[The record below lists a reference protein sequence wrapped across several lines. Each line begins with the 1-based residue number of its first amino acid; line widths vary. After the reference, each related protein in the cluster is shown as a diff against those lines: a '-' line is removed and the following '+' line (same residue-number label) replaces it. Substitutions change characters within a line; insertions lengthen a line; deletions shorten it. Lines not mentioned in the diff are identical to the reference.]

1 MTMSHND
8 WNNQKMREEIVGPKA
23 KIIRPAYLAYKR
35 YKRNFQTATRIANAV
50 ASTGLLPPQAY
61 PLLSLVNFAN
71 GDFGKWNKYRML
83 ANGQQ
88 TTPLLLTS

>member
-1 MTMSHND
+1 MSISHEQL
-8 WNNQKMREEIVGPKA
+8 NNQRMREDILGPKA
-23 KIIRPAYLAYKR
+23 KIVRPAYLAYKR
-35 YKRNFQTATRIANAV
+35 YKRNFQMATRIANAV

>member
-1 MTMSHND
+1 MSISHKDLND
-8 WNNQKMREEIVGPKA
+8 LVMKEDIAGPKG

-35 YKRNFQTATRIANAV
+35 YKRNFKTATAIANAV

-88 TTPLLLTS
+88 TTPLLLTN